1 MSAVAAAPP
10 PVYLGRPPELWERA
24 GAAYRAWWARH
35 PGLARGLGRMVW
47 ACYLVAIPLLL
58 LALLLIPRLAIAM
71 VPGLF
76 AAMGL
81 VIMTGLARTRT
92 VSWRAVGTMYGV
104 GIWCAFAV
112 AVATGWVGGAGGL
125 SPEDDGASIALAAFV
140 EEPGKLI
147 PLAVVALVAP
157 GRVRRLA
164 AADWALLGYAAG
176 LGFTVAEDSVRRL
189 RGPGLLEALLGESG
203 FSYSPNPWTLGSY
216 ADWDGAIAVGHQVHT
231 MIVTMA
237 VGLGI
242 ALWRAGSVRAGAS
255 LRPARRVAAVVLPVL
270 ALAQVTADHAG
281 WNAHEDA
288 PGWMDGDA
296 EGLPWW
302 VRLLWTVGGQGNLAI
317 PVSVVLLGCC
327 LLVDA
332 YRRGGARERGLTL
345 PGAPAVRLPV
355 LAGVPGPLQA
365 ALIAVMALAQFTWSD
380 LVVVWSAYG
389 DRRRGVIAAMW
400 QGRATAVQVRGVRA
414 DAMGAVTP
422 GREPGARR
430 RFRLVALAVTAAGL
444 LWVVY
449 GLWIAESIGGLLGV
463 ENDSVFFAGLLEG
476 LWQWWDGLGWP
487 GQVFMIAMGVFFIMA
502 FGGSFALAM
511 GATGVAAWGLSHGR
525 GLAAL
530 LRDPR
535 GAFMGYVTTVTPGQ
549 LCLDTLD
556 FLLTFVP
563 GGALGRATHWA
574 LGAPA
579 AALAEARAIRASA
592 DFVEQQI
599 NFAAHAQ
606 VEAATRAAETR
617 LEQLAS
623 RYGYTTS
630 DFTLERVEGTIESL
644 RNSGVSERETKA
656 LERVADAVSSGR
668 GSVRRLAEYAGERGG
683 EQVLNREGYR
693 IPDAFHSVPPPAPG
707 AGKGR
712 LDGLA
717 VSPRGDEVVI
727 PEYKGGTAAYNPR
740 RTYALDELGAPPAAQ
755 GTPDYVMDRML
766 QDKRVPQYFHDNPG
780 LWESVK
786 DGRTSMRT
794 DVFETPGP
802 GRTSRVR
809 TTGFSPSPSF
819 IAKLEQK
826 IAKL

>member
-112 AVATGWVGGAGGL
+112 AVATGWVGELGGL
-125 SPEDDGASIALAAFV
+125 SPQDDGASIALAAFV

-740 RTYALDELGAPPAAQ
+740 RTYALDELGSPPAAQ

>member
-1 MSAVAAAPP
+1 M
-10 PVYLGRPPELWERA
+10 YLGRPPELWERA

-35 PGLARGLGRMVW
+35 PGLAHGLGRLVW
-47 ACYLVAIPLLL
+47 VCYLVAIPLLL
-58 LALLLIPRLAIAM
+58 LALLVIPRLAIAM

-112 AVATGWVGGAGGL
+112 AVATGWVGELGGL
-125 SPEDDGASIALAAFV
+125 SPQDDGASIALAAFV

-147 PLAVVALVAP
+147 PLAVMALVAP

-164 AADWALLGYAAG
+164 ATDWALLGYAAG

-189 RGPGLLEALLGESG
+189 REPGLLEALLGESR
-203 FSYSPNPWTLGSY
+203 FSFSPNPWTLGSY

-414 DAMGAVTP
+414 DAMG
-422 GREPGARR
+422 
-430 RFRLVALAVTAAGL
+430 
-444 LWVVY
+444 
-449 GLWIAESIGGLLGV
+449 GG
-463 ENDSVFFAGLLEG
+463 
-476 LWQWWDGLGWP
+476 
-487 GQVFMIAMGVFFIMA
+487 
-502 FGGSFALAM
+502 
-511 GATGVAAWGLSHGR
+511 H
-525 GLAAL
+525 
-530 LRDPR
+530 
-535 GAFMGYVTTVTPGQ
+535 
-549 LCLDTLD
+549 
-556 FLLTFVP
+556 
-563 GGALGRATHWA
+563 
-574 LGAPA
+574 
-579 AALAEARAIRASA
+579 
-592 DFVEQQI
+592 
-599 NFAAHAQ
+599 
-606 VEAATRAAETR
+606 
-617 LEQLAS
+617 
-623 RYGYTTS
+623 
-630 DFTLERVEGTIESL
+630 
-644 RNSGVSERETKA
+644 SG
-656 LERVADAVSSGR
+656 
-668 GSVRRLAEYAGERGG
+668 
-683 EQVLNREGYR
+683 
-693 IPDAFHSVPPPAPG
+693 P
-707 AGKGR
+707 
-712 LDGLA
+712 
-717 VSPRGDEVVI
+717 
-727 PEYKGGTAAYNPR
+727 
-740 RTYALDELGAPPAAQ
+740 
-755 GTPDYVMDRML
+755 
-766 QDKRVPQYFHDNPG
+766 
-780 LWESVK
+780 
-786 DGRTSMRT
+786 
-794 DVFETPGP
+794 
-802 GRTSRVR
+802 
-809 TTGFSPSPSF
+809 
-819 IAKLEQK
+819 
-826 IAKL
+826 

>member
-242 ALWRAGSVRAGAS
+242 ALWRADSVRAGAF

-630 DFTLERVEGTIESL
+630 DFTRDRVKGTL
-644 RNSGVSERETKA
+644 RKVRAGVSQREYDELKDLAKT
-656 LERVADAVSSGR
+656 VSDGR

-693 IPDAFHSVPPPAPG
+693 IPDAFHSVPPPARGPG
-707 AGKGR
+707 PGHV
-712 LDGLA
+712 DGLA
-717 VSPRGDEVVI
+717 VTPRGDEVVI

-766 QDKRVPQYFHDNPG
+766 QDERVPRYFHDNPG

-826 IAKL
+826 IAGL

>member
-1 MSAVAAAPP
+1 M
-10 PVYLGRPPELWERA
+10 YLGRPPELWERA

-35 PGLARGLGRMVW
+35 PGLAHGLGRLVW
-47 ACYLVAIPLLL
+47 VCYLVAIPLLL
-58 LALLLIPRLAIAM
+58 LALLVIPRLAIAM

-112 AVATGWVGGAGGL
+112 AVATGWVGELGGL
-125 SPEDDGASIALAAFV
+125 SPQDDGASIALAAFV

-147 PLAVVALVAP
+147 PLAVMALVAP

-164 AADWALLGYAAG
+164 ATDWALLGYAAG

-189 RGPGLLEALLGESG
+189 REPGLLEALLGESR
-203 FSYSPNPWTLGSY
+203 FSFSPNPWTLGSY
-216 ADWDGAIAVGHQVHT
+216 ADWDGAMAVGHQVHT

-630 DFTLERVEGTIESL
+630 DFTLERVEDTLDDL
-644 RNSGVSERETKA
+644 RISGVSKRELDELKDLAKT
-656 LERVADAVSSGR
+656 VSDGR

-693 IPDAFHSVPPPAPG
+693 IPETFHSVPPPAPG

-819 IAKLEQK
+819 IAKMEQK
-826 IAKL
+826 IAGL

>member
-380 LVVVWSAYG
+380 LVVVCSAYG
-389 DRRRGVIAAMW
+389 DRRPGVIAAMW

-414 DAMGAVTP
+414 DAMG
-422 GREPGARR
+422 
-430 RFRLVALAVTAAGL
+430 
-444 LWVVY
+444 
-449 GLWIAESIGGLLGV
+449 GG
-463 ENDSVFFAGLLEG
+463 
-476 LWQWWDGLGWP
+476 
-487 GQVFMIAMGVFFIMA
+487 
-502 FGGSFALAM
+502 
-511 GATGVAAWGLSHGR
+511 H
-525 GLAAL
+525 
-530 LRDPR
+530 
-535 GAFMGYVTTVTPGQ
+535 
-549 LCLDTLD
+549 
-556 FLLTFVP
+556 
-563 GGALGRATHWA
+563 
-574 LGAPA
+574 
-579 AALAEARAIRASA
+579 
-592 DFVEQQI
+592 
-599 NFAAHAQ
+599 
-606 VEAATRAAETR
+606 
-617 LEQLAS
+617 
-623 RYGYTTS
+623 
-630 DFTLERVEGTIESL
+630 
-644 RNSGVSERETKA
+644 SG
-656 LERVADAVSSGR
+656 
-668 GSVRRLAEYAGERGG
+668 
-683 EQVLNREGYR
+683 
-693 IPDAFHSVPPPAPG
+693 P
-707 AGKGR
+707 
-712 LDGLA
+712 
-717 VSPRGDEVVI
+717 
-727 PEYKGGTAAYNPR
+727 
-740 RTYALDELGAPPAAQ
+740 
-755 GTPDYVMDRML
+755 
-766 QDKRVPQYFHDNPG
+766 
-780 LWESVK
+780 
-786 DGRTSMRT
+786 
-794 DVFETPGP
+794 
-802 GRTSRVR
+802 
-809 TTGFSPSPSF
+809 
-819 IAKLEQK
+819 
-826 IAKL
+826 